1 VILVGAGPGDPGLI
15 TVRGAQALASADVV
29 LYDYLASPQLL
40 TPVPAGAELV
50 CLGRHGTGRLMSQS
64 EINKQM
70 IDAARRG
77 KRVVRLKG
85 GDPSIFG
92 RLAEELTALHEAG
105 VDYEIVPGITTA
117 TAVSSY
123 AGIPLTNREAASCVT
138 LVTGQE
144 SEKKHRED
152 ELDYDAL
159 AHVPGTLVVYMGIT
173 TAAKW
178 SQALMAH
185 GKPPETPVAIVR
197 RCSCPDQQTIHGT
210 LGDVPELLAPG
221 KIRPP
226 AVVIIGEVAAT
237 GQEHNWFTARPLFGK
252 TVLVTRPEHQAQSLV
267 ARLTERGARV
277 LYQPAIEIRPAPDPS
292 DIDRAIARLDNFEWI
307 VFSSSNGVQYFM
319 ERLLHQARDVRALGT
334 LRLAAIGPATV
345 DALANYCLKADVCPQ
360 EYRAEALA
368 QTLSVSVEGRNLLLI
383 RASRGRDVLAEMLTA
398 AGGKVEQ
405 VVAYTSQDV
414 VNADAEVLEELANG
428 RIDWVTVT
436 SSAIARSLSRMFG
449 KKLGQAQLVAISP
462 LTADVLRDLGFVP
475 SAVAEVYTT
484 DGLIDAILAAEAPPV
499 PATDA
504 PPVDGPWNQ

>member
-1 VILVGAGPGDPGLI
+1 
-15 TVRGAQALASADVV
+15 
-29 LYDYLASPQLL
+29 
-40 TPVPAGAELV
+40 
-50 CLGRHGTGRLMSQS
+50 
-64 EINKQM
+64 
-70 IDAARRG
+70 
-77 KRVVRLKG
+77 
-85 GDPSIFG
+85 
-92 RLAEELTALHEAG
+92 
-105 VDYEIVPGITTA
+105 
-117 TAVSSY
+117 
-123 AGIPLTNREAASCVT
+123 
-138 LVTGQE
+138 
-144 SEKKHRED
+144 
-152 ELDYDAL
+152 
-159 AHVPGTLVVYMGIT
+159 
-173 TAAKW
+173 
-178 SQALMAH
+178 
-185 GKPPETPVAIVR
+185 
-197 RCSCPDQQTIHGT
+197 
-210 LGDVPELLAPG
+210 
-221 KIRPP
+221 
-226 AVVIIGEVAAT
+226 
-237 GQEHNWFTARPLFGK
+237 
-252 TVLVTRPEHQAQSLV
+252 
-267 ARLTERGARV
+267 
-277 LYQPAIEIRPAPDPS
+277 
-292 DIDRAIARLDNFEWI
+292 

-449 KKLGQAQLVAISP
+449 KKLGQARLVAISP